1 MLSQKTKIIIYNVNR
16 GRWNLW
22 QRSRKSTLLTQSR
35 RHERAKPEFYASTLS
50 LSQFGTN
57 AIFSLVPFGH
67 DKSDLDKRKCS
78 N

>member
-16 GRWNLW
+16 GRWNLR

-50 LSQFGTN
+50 LSQFGTY
-57 AIFSLVPFGH
+57 AIFSLVPSGH
-67 DKSDLDKRKCS
+67 VKSDLDKRKCS